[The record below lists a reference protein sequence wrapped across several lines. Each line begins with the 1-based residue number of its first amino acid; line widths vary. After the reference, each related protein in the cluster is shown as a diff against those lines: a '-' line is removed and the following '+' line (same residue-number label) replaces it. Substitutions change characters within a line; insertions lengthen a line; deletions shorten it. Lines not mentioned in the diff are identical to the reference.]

1 LHLEIEER
9 WMKGFGYKSSEI
21 ESFLRP
27 IGYNFFALYSRD
39 WIAVDTIGGLDGINV
54 VCAPEAFVS
63 Q

>member
-1 LHLEIEER
+1 
-9 WMKGFGYKSSEI
+9 MKGFGYKSSEI